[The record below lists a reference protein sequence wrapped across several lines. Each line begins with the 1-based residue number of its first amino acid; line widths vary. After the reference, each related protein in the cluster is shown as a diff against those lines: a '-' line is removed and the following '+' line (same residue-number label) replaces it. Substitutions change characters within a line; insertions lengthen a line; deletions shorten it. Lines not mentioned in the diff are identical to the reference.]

1 MLKAFSVPGN
11 VLSSLYVSQFNP
23 PNNPMSSVVAGP
35 LSMETN
41 SEKFYDLSQV
51 TQLGIQLCSLTSVP
65 LLSSIGFH
73 AFIVKNEQ
81 NGASQVMLVKEP
93 TCQCR
98 KHKRHGVDPWVG
110 KIPWRRATHSNILAW
125 GIPWTEE
132 AGELQCVGSQRVG
145 HDWACKRAWI
155 KYF

>member
-125 GIPWTEE
+125 RIPKDRGAWQITVHGVPKSWT
-132 AGELQCVGSQRVG
+132 
-145 HDWACKRAWI
+145 
-155 KYF
+155 